1 MLTMKSNLYN
11 PDGTLSVEAQSLLS
25 PKPADVSVTER
36 RKAFQAFDAKLTV
49 KEVAEFKQLKRLK
62 WNGIGGSNQTK
73 EQRKEID
80 KQNYYRDPL
89 KHIRRGTAR
98 AKVRYNTDPLYRIKQ
113 KLRWALRDAFKR
125 IKKSKSA
132 STEKMLGCSYLEAK
146 AHFESLFSEGMSW
159 ENHGDWHID
168 HIRPVCSFS
177 DKELHLMNHI
187 SNLQPLWAEDNFA
200 KADQW
205 NKGDLSNQSSEDIC
219 TVEEVQETRGTQK
232 ENNRSTGCRTP

>member
-25 PKPADVSVTER
+25 PKPADMSITER
-36 RKAFQAFDAKLTV
+36 RKAFRDFDAKLTTE
-49 KEVAEFKQLKRLK
+49 EVAEFKELKRLK
-62 WNGIGGSNQTK
+62 WNSIGGSNQTK

-80 KQNYYRDPL
+80 KRNYYRDPI

-98 AKVRYNTDPLYRIKQ
+98 SKERYKTDPLYRMKQ

-125 IKKSKSA
+125 IKKSKPA
-132 STEKMLGCSYLEAK
+132 STEKMLGCNYLQAK
-146 AHFESLFSEGMSW
+146 AHFESLFKEGMSW
-159 ENHGDWHID
+159 DNHGKWHID

-177 DKELHLMNHI
+177 DNELHLVNHI
-187 SNLQPLWAEDNFA
+187 SNLQPLWSADNFA
-200 KADQW
+200 KGDLW